1 MYRDG
6 PYHAG
11 KMYILC
17 LYGVLSK
24 LALPLG
30 LMSQQGEFMSQLL
43 ALTT

>member
-11 KMYILC
+11 K
-17 LYGVLSK
+17 LYTFSTSM

-30 LMSQQGEFMSQLL
+30 LRSQQEEFVSQLL